1 MKHLNLLKTGA
12 GALALLAL
20 DAGCVSATKYSYQDA
35 PKNNVQ
41 LASVT
46 AASTFYDA
54 MLAKRFPAQGPPHGM
69 VTVYVPMPYHHVT
82 RSSSNV
88 LLNAATAQADA
99 NHDGVISEE
108 EAQAF
113 ATRK

>member
-1 MKHLNLLKTGA
+1 
-12 GALALLAL
+12 
-20 DAGCVSATKYSYQDA
+20 
-35 PKNNVQ
+35 
-41 LASVT
+41 
-46 AASTFYDA
+46 
-54 MLAKRFPAQGPPHGM
+54 
-69 VTVYVPMPYHHVT
+69 VT